1 MFACLV
7 DEMSSMEENIG
18 QCPRLGSPDLKNV
31 KIKIKMLLKPN
42 IARLVEEDND
52 DALEEVLM
60 GERNLESI
68 SSSKKGKK
76 KKRNGSMETDEFL
89 KLAKRVLHYACAL
102 DSVRCVGLLL
112 GSEKFTPVDVDA
124 VDDAD
129 QCSGLHFASFYHSH
143 KCVDLLLKKGANP
156 SLLNRH
162 SMTPLEEALLSPS
175 LDVDWELSTEAS
187 EIVKR
192 IGEKDLKVLK
202 QIGIKCNCKDTLA
215 TLALKL
221 AKGLALVPLVSLLH
235 VRRSIINVVIK
246 GSEFDIQS
254 GETIVDYM
262 LGRVLASTPPMSL
275 DEKSQKFMKC
285 KTVNLEE
292 NGVSEMMKSR
302 TIWGAWDDDNPE
314 IKCRKD
320 IAEWEE
326 INSKYCTNSSQ
337 TDTARKNGSLA
348 RDCDKVSGR
357 CKDIYDSQRN
367 CTLTRK
373 ILECILQFVQSW
385 NAHSKNSLPPLIQAV
400 QANDDALL
408 HVLLASAAPV
418 NDTDQDGN
426 TALHWAL
433 KQATPLNGC
442 IVNCSVVERLLEAGA
457 TVTSGNNTGAT
468 PVHTA
473 AGHGHLEAL
482 LLIIKKHGG
491 SINILSGT
499 KETPLHYAVKNNHL
513 ACAALLLRHGA
524 NRDVKSLRNQ
534 KPIQLAR
541 SSEMSA
547 LLSLDDKEFLNEAC
561 DNIITSQSC
570 ILSTIKQ
577 SLSGSMYSYSQKSCG
592 TDSIIPGSLSTP
604 KHASSLQLVTHPGN
618 PPMARSFS
626 QILTEAPEKFQ
637 VESSSQFSSSNAQ
650 ESEQATNS
658 TWQMVHKKSRK
669 QTNSS
674 DSATNVKELPVT
686 KTVTLPPYKSVLCRF
701 YGTNKKCEW
710 GTNCHF
716 AHSEEELRKGQ
727 QVLALFGQKVETVH
741 GSVVSSNM
749 SDGVKNYKIKL
760 CMHYEKNG
768 TCPNGSKCKFAHGHK
783 ELRPIS
789 ASSSLISGARVGTRP
804 STASSLGSYSSE
816 EFDDV
821 SSRKVFVGG
830 LPPYVNGRELRE
842 FMEGE
847 FGKVIDST
855 VICGNDEDGV
865 IRSRGFGFVVFEKQK
880 DTDEAVRRHYIP
892 FQGKRVELKKVMTRT
907 ALAAADE
914 VGRQSSLSLGISS
927 PATTQSPRPS
937 ISSSF
942 RMLDDGLH
950 SPGSDAVGY
959 HWHLTQPSSSVEL
972 PQSLVGDGL
981 QSLHPFAS
989 KPAGFLLEN
998 NKLIPKSEQI
1008 KDYQNNADI
1017 FPGVHENCSLENC
1030 QSSITDE
1037 VYPFS
1042 HDNEHSFKVDNTL
1055 YGSSIR
1061 SYGLSSSPT
1070 PTTMP
1075 STMFTP
1081 FSNDNKCTSLSS
1093 GQAFTFF
1100 GSGTS
1105 DSFFSTMPEANGS
1118 NQINGANNDQ
1128 HLSQMLEFL
1137 GLSPVP
1143 EPTQPKSFACKT
1155 PASNCGISQAVPALS
1170 FHNGWEGDTLAS
1182 RQNQDS
1188 QFWYGESWYG
1198 CAPQKTDYES
1208 QISGGSRCYYMPE
1221 KTGPSNVSGDFC
1233 YNGLLPEGFGY
1244 DEDYQISAGSQGPPR
1259 VSPVPN
1265 ELSLQRYATSNGH
1278 FQGFNS
1284 SHETA
1289 AYDLRQLK
1297 MFGMLN

>member
-18 QCPRLGSPDLKNV
+18 QCSTLGSLDLRNM

-42 IARLVEEDND
+42 IAKLVEEDND

-60 GERNLESI
+60 GERNLETVT
-68 SSSKKGKK
+68 SSKKGKK
-76 KKRNGSMETDEFL
+76 KKKNCSMETDEFL
-89 KLAKRVLHYACAL
+89 KLAKRVLHYACVL
-102 DSVRCVGLLL
+102 DSVRCCSLLL

-124 VDDAD
+124 VDEAD
-129 QCSGLHFASFYHSH
+129 QCSGLHFASYYHSH
-143 KCVDLLLKKGANP
+143 RCVDLLLKKGANP
-156 SLLNRH
+156 SLLNWH
-162 SMTPLEEALLSPS
+162 SRLALEEALWSPS
-175 LDVDWELSTEAS
+175 LDVDWDLSTDAS

-215 TLALKL
+215 ALALKL

-235 VRRSIINVVIK
+235 VRRSIINVVIR
-246 GSEFDIQS
+246 GSESDIQA

-262 LGRVLASTPPMSL
+262 LRRVLPSSPPTVL
-275 DEKSQKFMKC
+275 DGKSQKFMKC

-302 TIWGAWDDDNPE
+302 NISGAWDDDNPE
-314 IKCRKD
+314 IKSRKD
-320 IAEWEE
+320 IAEVEE
-326 INSKYCTNSSQ
+326 INSKHCSNSSQ

-348 RDCDKVSGR
+348 RDCDALSGKS
-357 CKDIYDSQRN
+357 KDNYDSRSN
-367 CTLTRK
+367 CRLTRK

-385 NAHSKNSLPPLIQAV
+385 SAHSKNSLPPLIRAV

-408 HVLLASAAPV
+408 DVLLASAAPV

-442 IVNCSVVERLLEAGA
+442 SVNCSVVEKLLDAGA

-491 SINILSGT
+491 SINILTGT
-499 KETPLHYAVKNNHL
+499 RETPLHYAVKNNHL
-513 ACAALLLRHGA
+513 ACGALLLKHGA

-534 KPIQLAR
+534 KPVQLAR

-547 LLSLDDKEFLNEAC
+547 LLSLDDKVFLDEAC

-570 ILSTIKQ
+570 ILSYIKQ
-577 SLSGSMYSYSQKSCG
+577 SLSGFKYSHSQKLCG
-592 TDSIIPGSLSTP
+592 TDSMLPGSLSTS
-604 KHASSLQLVTHPGN
+604 KHVSTLQPVTHPEN
-618 PPMARSFS
+618 PPMSKSFS
-626 QILTEAPEKFQ
+626 QIVAEAPRKFQ
-637 VESSSQFSSSNAQ
+637 VESSSQFPSSNGQ
-650 ESEQATNS
+650 ESEQATNL
-658 TWQMVHKKSRK
+658 TWQMVQKKPRK
-669 QTNSS
+669 HINSS
-674 DSATNVKELPVT
+674 DSASNVKEIPVS

-727 QVLALFGQKVETVH
+727 QVLALFGQKVETIH
-741 GSVVSSNM
+741 GSAVSSNI

-789 ASSSLISGARVGTRP
+789 ASSSLLSGARVGNRP

-821 SSRKVFVGG
+821 NSRKVFVGG

-865 IRSRGFGFVVFEKQK
+865 IRSRGFGFVLFEKQK

-892 FQGKRVELKKVMTRT
+892 FQGKRVELKKVMTRS
-907 ALAAADE
+907 ALAAGDE
-914 VGRQSSLSLGISS
+914 VGKQNTLSLGLSS
-927 PATTQSPRPS
+927 PATTQASRPS
-937 ISSSF
+937 PSSSF
-942 RMLDDGLH
+942 RMLDDGLP

-981 QSLHPFAS
+981 ESLQPFTCQ
-989 KPAGFLLEN
+989 PAGYLLEN

-1008 KDYQNNADI
+1008 KDYQNNSDI
-1017 FPGVHENCSLENC
+1017 FPAIHENCM
-1030 QSSITDE
+1030 SSITNE
-1037 VYPFS
+1037 FYPFS
-1042 HDNEHSFKVDNTL
+1042 QDTEHSFKSDDAL
-1055 YGSSIR
+1055 YSSSLR

-1075 STMFTP
+1075 STFFTP
-1081 FSNDNKCTSLSS
+1081 FSNSNKCTSLSS
-1093 GQAFTFF
+1093 SQPFTYF
-1100 GSGTS
+1100 SSVAS
-1105 DSFFSTMPEANGS
+1105 DCFFSTMPEASGS
-1118 NQINGANNDQ
+1118 SQINVANDDKD
-1128 HLSQMLEFL
+1128 LSQMLELL
-1137 GLSPVP
+1137 GVSSVP
-1143 EPTQPKSFACKT
+1143 EPTEPKSFASKA
-1155 PASNCGISQAVPALS
+1155 PASNCGVSRAVPEIS

-1182 RQNQDS
+1182 HQNWDS
-1188 QFWYGESWYG
+1188 QFWYGENWYG
-1198 CAPQKTDYES
+1198 SAPQKTEYES

-1221 KTGPSNVSGDFC
+1221 KTGPSNFSGDFC
-1233 YNGLLPEGFGY
+1233 YNGLLPEGFGFG
-1244 DEDYQISAGSQGPPR
+1244 EDYQISVGSQGPPR
-1259 VSPVPN
+1259 VSPALN
-1265 ELSLQRYATSNGH
+1265 ESSHQRYATGKGH
-1278 FQGFNS
+1278 FQGFNT
-1284 SHETA
+1284 SHETS

>member
-7 DEMSSMEENIG
+7 DEMSNMEENIG
-18 QCPRLGSPDLKNV
+18 QCPRLGSLDLENT

-60 GERNLESI
+60 GERNLETI

-76 KKRNGSMETDEFL
+76 KKRNGSIETDEFL
-89 KLAKRVLHYACAL
+89 KLAKRVLHYACVL
-102 DSVRCVGLLL
+102 DSVRCCSLLL
-112 GSEKFTPVDVDA
+112 DSEKFLPVDVDA
-124 VDDAD
+124 VDEAD

-156 SLLNRH
+156 SLLNQH
-162 SMTPLEEALLSPS
+162 SMMPLEEALLSPS
-175 LDVDWELSTEAS
+175 LDVDWDLSTDAS

-202 QIGIKCNCKDTLA
+202 QIGIKCNCKETLA
-215 TLALKL
+215 TLAFKL

-235 VRRSIINVVIK
+235 VRRSIVNVVIK
-246 GSEFDIQS
+246 GSEFAIQS

-262 LGRVLASTPPMSL
+262 LGRVLASSPPMSL
-275 DEKSQKFMKC
+275 DEKSQKLMEC
-285 KTVNLEE
+285 KTINSEE
-292 NGVSEMMKSR
+292 NNVSEMMTSR
-302 TIWGAWDDDNPE
+302 NISGAWDDDNPE

-348 RDCDKVSGR
+348 RDCDKVSDK

-367 CTLTRK
+367 CRLTRK

-385 NAHSKNSLPPLIQAV
+385 NAHSKNSLPPLIRAV
-400 QANDDALL
+400 LANDDALL
-408 HVLLASAAPV
+408 NVLLASAAPV

-433 KQATPLNGC
+433 KQATSLNGC
-442 IVNCSVVERLLEAGA
+442 SVNCSVVERLLDAGA

-491 SINILSGT
+491 SINILTGT
-499 KETPLHYAVKNNHL
+499 RETPLHYAVKNNHL

-547 LLSLDDKEFLNEAC
+547 LLSLDDKESLYGAC

-570 ILSTIKQ
+570 VLSTIEQ
-577 SLSGSMYSYSQKSCG
+577 SLSGSKHSHSQKSCG
-592 TDSIIPGSLSTP
+592 TDSMFPGSLSTS
-604 KHASSLQLVTHPGN
+604 KHVSSLQPVTHPGKF
-618 PPMARSFS
+618 PMARSFS
-626 QILTEAPEKFQ
+626 QILMESPEKFQ
-637 VESSSQFSSSNAQ
+637 VDSSSRFSSSSAQ

-669 QTNSS
+669 HTSSS
-674 DSATNVKELPVT
+674 DSASNAKELSVT

-727 QVLALFGQKVETVH
+727 QVLALFGQKAETVH
-741 GSVVSSNM
+741 GSAVSSNM
-749 SDGVKNYKIKL
+749 PDGVKNYKIKL
-760 CMHYEKNG
+760 CMHHEKNG
-768 TCPNGSKCKFAHGHK
+768 TCPNGLKCKFAHGHK
-783 ELRPIS
+783 ELRCIS
-789 ASSSLISGARVGTRP
+789 ASSSLVSGARVGTRP

-816 EFDDV
+816 ELDDAN
-821 SSRKVFVGG
+821 SRKVFVGG
-830 LPPYVNGRELRE
+830 LPPYVNGRELQE

-847 FGKVIDST
+847 FGKIIDST
-855 VICGNDEDGV
+855 VICGSDDDGA

-880 DTDEAVRRHYIP
+880 DADESVRRHYIP

-907 ALAAADE
+907 ALAVGDE
-914 VGRQSSLSLGISS
+914 VGRQSSS

-937 ISSSF
+937 PSSSF
-942 RMLDDGLH
+942 RMLDDGLP
-950 SPGSDAVGY
+950 SPGSDAVGN
-959 HWHLTQPSSSVEL
+959 HWHLTQSSSSVEL
-972 PQSLVGDGL
+972 SHSLVEDGL
-981 QSLHPFAS
+981 QSLQPFAC
-989 KPAGFLLEN
+989 KPAVYLLEN
-998 NKLIPKSEQI
+998 SKLIPKSEQI
-1008 KDYQNNADI
+1008 KNYPNSADI
-1017 FPGVHENCSLENC
+1017 FPAGHENCILENC
-1030 QSSITDE
+1030 LSSISDE

-1042 HDNEHSFKVDNTL
+1042 QDSDQLLKADDSL
-1055 YGSSIR
+1055 YGSSLR

-1070 PTTMP
+1070 LSTMP
-1075 STMFTP
+1075 STLFTP
-1081 FSNDNKCTSLSS
+1081 FSNGNKCRSLSS
-1093 GQAFTFF
+1093 SEPFTYFS
-1100 GSGTS
+1100 GGTS
-1105 DSFFSTMPEANGS
+1105 DSFFSTMPKGNGS
-1118 NQINGANNDQ
+1118 SQINGANDDQ
-1128 HLSQMLEFL
+1128 DLSQMLEFL
-1137 GLSPVP
+1137 GVSAVP
-1143 EPTQPKSFACKT
+1143 EITQANSFAYKT
-1155 PASNCGISQAVPALS
+1155 PASSCGVSRDVPAVS
-1170 FHNGWEGDTLAS
+1170 FHNGWKGDTLAS
-1182 RQNQDS
+1182 CQNQDS
-1188 QFWYGESWYG
+1188 QLWHGESWYVS
-1198 CAPQKTDYES
+1198 APQKTDYES
-1208 QISGGSRCYYMPE
+1208 QISGGPSCYIMPE
-1221 KTGPSNVSGDFC
+1221 KTGPSVVSGDFS
-1233 YNGLLPEGFGY
+1233 YNGLLPEGYGY
-1244 DEDYQISAGSQGPPR
+1244 DKDYQISVGSQGPPR
-1259 VSPVPN
+1259 VSPVLN
-1265 ELSLQRYATSNGH
+1265 ESSLQRYATSNGH

-1289 AYDLRQLK
+1289 AYDLRQRK
-1297 MFGMLN
+1297 IFGMLN